1 MRCCLCLVVLDILR
15 DQMVAFDF
23 LHTQSPIF
31 SGTEDLHALKKILCW
46 RKRRV
51 FSLGSPYVYIL
62 PRLKRQSTEWQ

>member
-46 RKRRV
+46 RK
-51 FSLGSPYVYIL
+51 SLFPW
-62 PRLKRQSTEWQ
+62 QSLCIHFTEAEEAKH